1 MHTTLISVVMPCY
14 NAEKYVC
21 FAIKSILDQSYANFE
36 LIIIN
41 DGSTDST
48 DEKIRNFRDSRIRY
62 IGVKENLGNY
72 MARNIGMKAA
82 SGAYICVMDADDI
95 AMPDRLKTQYQF
107 LENNHKVGC
116 VGSQAIVI
124 NEAGDMSGRIYK
136 PVVSS
141 EELATL
147 FLIDNFTLH
156 PSLMFR
162 NSMLKR
168 FNLSYDES
176 YQYASDFDFISR
188 CAQHFPVV
196 NTAESLMYYRQH
208 PTQISSDKKYAQKI
222 CADNIRL
229 NQLKRFDM
237 LLSSEEG
244 AVYLKLF
251 DNTSKFSSTEIEEAY
266 NIVNR
271 IVNVNSKQKIYNQTF
286 LLKHY
291 RNLLIHAKRKV
302 QDITK

>member
-14 NAEKYVC
+14 NAEKYVG
-21 FAIKSILDQSYANFE
+21 FAIKSILDQSYRNFE
-36 LIIIN
+36 LIAID
-41 DGSTDST
+41 DGSTDNT
-48 DEKIRNFRDSRIRY
+48 DEKIRNLQDPRIRY
-62 IGVKENLGNY
+62 IGHRQNSGNY
-72 MARNIGMKAA
+72 VARNIGVKAA
-82 SGAYICVMDADDI
+82 NGAYICVMDADDI
-95 AMPDRLKTQYQF
+95 AMPDRLKTQHQF
-107 LENNHKVGC
+107 LESNHLVGC
-116 VGSQAIVI
+116 VGSQAKLI
-124 NEAGDMSGRIYK
+124 NEAGEVTGGIYK
-136 PVVSS
+136 PIVSS
-141 EELATL
+141 EELAVL

-168 FNLSYDES
+168 FNLLYDES

-196 NTAESLMYYRQH
+196 NTLESLMYYRQH
-208 PTQISSDKKYAQKI
+208 PTQISSDKKNAQKI

-251 DNTSKFSSTEIEEAY
+251 DNTSEFSSTEIEEAY

-286 LLKHY
+286 LIKHY

-302 QDITK
+302 QNMI